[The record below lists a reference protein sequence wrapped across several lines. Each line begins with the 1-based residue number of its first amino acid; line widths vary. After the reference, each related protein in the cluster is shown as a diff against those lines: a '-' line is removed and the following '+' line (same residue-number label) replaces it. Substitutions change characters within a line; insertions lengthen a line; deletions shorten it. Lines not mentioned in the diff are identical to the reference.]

1 MNLGGSG
8 GSRAREKRKLKWEL
22 RRKKAEMN
30 LGGGGRKRDNEQNR
44 RGDKW
49 KHTQVSAKEGRRGK
63 REKREQWREQKEEDG
78 GLLLRDRPLIIHG
91 ALSTPI
97 EGENRS
103 CEPWKQP
110 TRSSSLLSLPL
121 FPPSFPQLLLNMV
134 SFVCCVFV
142 AQVVIELFF
151 CFKCDSK
158 SLSYGPYTL
167 RDNSN
172 LAGSLHS
179 TLSEMALI
187 KSQFQ
192 SVTECTISIS
202 WHVVW

>member
-1 MNLGGSG
+1 MGQEHVRRGNWSG
-8 GSRAREKRKLKWEL
+8 NW
-22 RRKKAEMN
+22 
-30 LGGGGRKRDNEQNR
+30 GGRRQKWTWEERDNEQNR

-49 KHTQVSAKEGRRGK
+49 KHTQESAKEGRRGK